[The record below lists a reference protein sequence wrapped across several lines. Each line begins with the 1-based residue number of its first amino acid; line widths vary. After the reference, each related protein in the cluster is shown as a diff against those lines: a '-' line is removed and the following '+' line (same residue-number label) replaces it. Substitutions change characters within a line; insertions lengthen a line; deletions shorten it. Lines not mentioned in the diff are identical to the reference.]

1 MSTSAVS
8 AKEAASKHGSGTHS
22 HGHGHGHDVQGD
34 EHEHWQPDAHYG
46 TASLGKIGMWFF
58 LCSDALSFG
67 GLLLAYGILRG
78 QSTKWIN
85 PGEPELGI
93 NFTAGLTFLLICS
106 SVTMVLAHAAAV
118 ENKRKEM
125 LMFLGLTILGGVLF
139 LTGQFKEYFGIA
151 GPGLIE
157 EGLVFGHSAYASTFY
172 LITSFHGCHVL
183 TGVIYLSVIFIRA
196 LLGQFEGG
204 KHNHI
209 EIAGLFWHFVD
220 LVWIIVFTFVYL
232 VPNTPS

>member
-8 AKEAASKHGSGTHS
+8 AKDAASKHGGAAH
-22 HGHGHGHDVQGD
+22 HGAHGHGHDVQGD

-93 NFTAGLTFLLICS
+93 NFTAALTFLLICS

-125 LMFLGLTILGGVLF
+125 LLFLGLTILGGALF
-139 LTGQFKEYFGIA
+139 LTGQYKEYFGLG

-157 EGLVFGHSAYASTFY
+157 EGLIFGHSAYASTFY

-183 TGVIYLSVIFIRA
+183 TGVIYLTVIFIRA
-196 LLGQFEGG
+196 LLGQFDGG